1 MGQSGQG
8 PATQVFKQQGTR
20 ADRRCSK
27 RYGNGPLIEESK
39 MRDEVLDRL
48 IADCG
53 KDKALKD
60 RFLREPKPVLNEYG
74 AALPEDAEVR
84 VSVDAEG
91 AVQIEIPVSLVE
103 DAALSDE
110 ALAGVAG
117 GSAGMAQ
124 QTRLYIR
131 SI

>member
-1 MGQSGQG
+1 ML
-8 PATQVFKQQGTR
+8 
-20 ADRRCSK
+20 
-27 RYGNGPLIEESK
+27 N
-39 MRDEVLDRL
+39 EVLDRL

-91 AVQIEIPVSLVE
+91 AVQIELRVSVAE
-103 DAALSDE
+103 DAELSDE
-110 ALAGVAG
+110 ALAAVAG
-117 GSAGMAQ
+117 GTMAN
-124 QTRLYIR
+124 QTRFYIR
-131 SI
+131 HL